1 MEEPA
6 RTFSTSSHGGI
17 SINHREAGSLSTKSI
32 HRYYEMDAVLN
43 RYHLVA
49 IERGEKNC
57 LNSENELV
65 YTSLLRVSIVPV
77 SRSGSFLENKS

>member
-1 MEEPA
+1 
-6 RTFSTSSHGGI
+6 
-17 SINHREAGSLSTKSI
+17 
-32 HRYYEMDAVLN
+32 MDAVLN